1 MPERTVPGE
10 PETPRDAE
18 ESPSVEAVR
27 IGIAV
32 YTYDGTVS
40 FGITGDEPTTEDLDV
55 LAAGIEDG
63 MLELVRAAAVH
74 SRTGRAG

>member
-1 MPERTVPGE
+1 MLLRGASLRNT
-10 PETPRDAE
+10 RNA
-18 ESPSVEAVR
+18 

-40 FGITGDEPTTEDLDV
+40 FGITGDAPTTEDLDV

-74 SRTGRAG
+74 SPTGRAG